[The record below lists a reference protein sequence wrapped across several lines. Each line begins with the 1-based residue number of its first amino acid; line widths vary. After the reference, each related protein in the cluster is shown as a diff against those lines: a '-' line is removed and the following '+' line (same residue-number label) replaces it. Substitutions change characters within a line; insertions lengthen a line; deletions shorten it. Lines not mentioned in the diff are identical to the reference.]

1 MSDGKKLV
9 LYHIPGFRS
18 SRPVWMYHELEKI
31 YAGRRPGFP
40 ELELKIMDKATFRTQ
55 KPAEFLALN
64 PNGKIPVL
72 VDGDTVMFDGC
83 AICNYLLER

>member
-1 MSDGKKLV
+1 MARPRIR
-9 LYHIPGFRS
+9 LYHIPGWRS
-18 SRPVWMYHELEKI
+18 TRVLWMFYELEALYKQN
-31 YAGRRPGFP
+31 PSFP
-40 ELELKIMDKATFRTQ
+40 ELDLELLDPDTFRVA

-72 VDGDTVMFDGC
+72 IDGEVIMFDGC